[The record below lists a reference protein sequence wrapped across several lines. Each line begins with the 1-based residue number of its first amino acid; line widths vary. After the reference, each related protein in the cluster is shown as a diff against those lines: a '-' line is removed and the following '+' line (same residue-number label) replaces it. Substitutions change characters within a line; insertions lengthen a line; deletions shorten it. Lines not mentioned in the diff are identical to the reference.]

1 MINKDYRRIIILSA
15 GIVLLFSVIAAF
27 LFGRS
32 AFLPAL
38 AMGALLLSVFAH
50 YTKKRFEKIG
60 ELNRYLARVLAGDYD
75 LEIAGNEEGELSIL
89 QNNICKATVM
99 LKEKNELLEKEKA
112 YLADML
118 ANISHQMKTPL
129 TSVMMMNELLS
140 AEGSEEKRREF
151 LDIEEKQLEKMNW
164 LIRTL
169 LKLSRLDAGTVTLK
183 AEKVAASKLVEETLA
198 PFLLQMDVKEIAVSR
213 HTDDTEFFVDKN
225 WTVEALQNIVKNC
238 IEHMGPGGRLMA
250 ETKENNLYK
259 MIRITDTGCGISE
272 EDLPHIFD
280 RFYRGK
286 DSSADSVGIG
296 LSLSRTI
303 IEKQRGDILVESK
316 AGQGTTFEIRFYK
329 AII

>member
-1 MINKDYRRIIILSA
+1 
-15 GIVLLFSVIAAF
+15 
-27 LFGRS
+27 
-32 AFLPAL
+32 
-38 AMGALLLSVFAH
+38 
-50 YTKKRFEKIG
+50 
-60 ELNRYLARVLAGDYD
+60 
-75 LEIAGNEEGELSIL
+75 
-89 QNNICKATVM
+89 M

-118 ANISHQMKTPL
+118 ASISHQMKTPL

-259 MIRITDTGCGISE
+259 MIRIADTGCGISE